1 MRKTKIVCTLGPST
15 NEYES
20 IVKLIKSGMN
30 VARLNMSHGDLSS
43 HQHTLDLVRRAREE
57 LNVPVAIMVDT
68 CGPELRIGN
77 FENHK
82 ITLKKG
88 DEFIFTT
95 RDIVGTQ
102 KIVSCKY
109 EELLKILKPHQKMY
123 ANNGLLEF
131 IIKEVTD
138 TDIVCKVVVGGDLS
152 DHKSISIPRIRLPLP
167 FISEKD
173 DKNIEFAAKN
183 NVEYISASFVSSK
196 EDVLKMREC
205 INKYN
210 GNQEIIS
217 KIESL
222 EGIKNLDSIIECS
235 DGIMVARGDMG
246 TEINIEQIPA
256 VQKTMIQKCIQSGK
270 KVIVATEM
278 LESMIYKRR
287 PTRAETTDVAQAIY
301 DKSGATML
309 SGETASGN
317 FPYEAT
323 LTMARIAKATEK
335 IINYDAE
342 FLTNFKSTHENLNA
356 ISYSACATSRAVGAK
371 GIICYT
377 DKGKTANMISRFRP
391 KAPIIA
397 ITHDKSTYNKLALTW
412 GVTPLIVKEQK
423 TIDDMLFTA
432 NRVAKELKIASE
444 GDKIIVTL
452 GIPTSEKGTTN
463 AVHIYEIK

>member
-20 IVKLIKSGMN
+20 IVRLIKSGMN
-30 VARLNMSHGDLSS
+30 VARLNMSHGDLNS
-43 HQHTLDLVRRAREE
+43 HQRTLDLVVRAREE
-57 LNVPVAIMVDT
+57 LKVPVAIMVDT

-95 RDIVGTQ
+95 KDVIGTQ
-102 KIVSCKY
+102 NVVSCKY
-109 EELLKILKPHQKMY
+109 NELLTILKPHQKMY

-131 IIKEVTD
+131 VIKDVTN
-138 TDIVCKVVVGGDLS
+138 TDIICKVVVGGDLS

-173 DKNIEFAAKN
+173 EKNIEFAAKN

-205 INKYN
+205 IKKYG

-222 EGIKNLDSIIECS
+222 EGIKNLDSIIESS

-256 VQKTMIQKCIQSGK
+256 VQKSMIQKCIQGGK

-309 SGETASGN
+309 SGETASGS
-317 FPYEAT
+317 FPFEAT
-323 LTMARIAKATEK
+323 LTMARIANATEK

-342 FLTNFKSTHENLNA
+342 FLSNFKSAHENLNA

-371 GIICYT
+371 AVVCYT

-397 ITHDKSTYNKLALTW
+397 ITHDNSTYNKLALTW
-412 GVTPLIVKEQK
+412 GVVPVIVKEQK
-423 TIDDMLFTA
+423 TIDDMLKTA
-432 NRVAKELKIASE
+432 NQIVKNLKLANE